1 MSPLLSPFHRL
12 RAYRLVVG
20 LVALAL
26 ALSWPLA
33 ARAQEAGPSVVIT
46 GVDSGGFPTVTAY
59 LTVSGANGL
68 PLVGLTADNFSVKED
83 GQAVSARTIT
93 LASDTSQQLSLVLAV
108 DVSVN
113 EVDLVNVQAAAIDF
127 VNSLGPND
135 QVAIVT
141 YFDEVTTAVPFT
153 SDKTQLVTALQSL
166 AAGGNGT
173 AFNAALQQSV
183 ALLAGLPDGRKAVLT
198 FTNSGDTT
206 DTVPPE
212 PVLEAA
218 QAAQARIYPMSFGPN
233 VNQDLMDNWARFSG
247 GQAYALNNSSEIRPN
262 LLTLGVLMRQSYA
275 LTFRSELV
283 ADDSAHPLAVTLNYQ
298 GATATAQSTFTGV
311 PGEVVVEGPGISNG
325 QTVRGM
331 VFLVADVQAPAEI
344 ETVSFLLD
352 DQPLAELTQPPYRF
366 DWDST
371 LSDPGTH
378 TLTVRATDVAGNV
391 GENKVTVN
399 VVLPPPVVITAT
411 PVPTVATPTGPSP
424 VTVFAQTAARVLGQI
439 LAGAAILLALIVAFV
454 LWVRTLRAQRQVQI
468 KTCQVELN
476 NSGNSRS
483 RYELR
488 AEDPSNTLKFQFAL
502 HEASLA
508 TRHDAGATG
517 RASAPAM
524 RPGGAPATAAQAEEQ
539 KKLTA
544 KGAIDKGVA
553 TGQRGLS
560 IMENI
565 TAWLVNVSYLMPGS
579 GGRKLRGNVS
589 QVRSAQ
595 YDAYEGLEMP
605 GRVERVVKAAAPPA
619 VTGSSSTALGGYA
632 AAPSGVATAGLAP
645 GGAAATAY
653 TGAPTTLAQAGSAR
667 PGWSVTPYIDP
678 GQSLV
683 VQLLVSPMRAP
694 RTQHYAFRV
703 LSRTAE
709 DEAAAPVIEHGT
721 VALKGVGLGRRL
733 LSTVLFLLSVALLA
747 LLAWY
752 LLLNF
757 GLLGR

>member
-1 MSPLLSPFHRL
+1 MSPLFPPFHR
-12 RAYRLVVG
+12 RLAGRLLVG

-26 ALSWPLA
+26 AWPLA

-46 GVDSGGFPTVTAY
+46 GVESGNFPTVTAY

-68 PLVGLTADNFSVKED
+68 PLVGLTADNFTVTED
-83 GQAVSARTIT
+83 GRAVSARTISLT
-93 LASDTSQQLSLVLAV
+93 SDTSQQLSLVLAV

-113 EVDLVNVQAAAIDF
+113 ESDLANVVAAAIDF

-135 QVAIVT
+135 QVALLS
-141 YFDEVTTAVPFT
+141 YFDEVTLSVPFT
-153 SDKTQLVTALQSL
+153 SDKAQLITALQGL

-183 ALLAGLPDGRKAVLT
+183 NLLAALPAGRKAVIA

-206 DTVPPE
+206 DNVSPE
-212 PVLEAA
+212 PILDAA
-218 QAAQARIYPMSFGPN
+218 QAAQARIYPMTFGPN
-233 VNQDLMDNWARFSG
+233 VNQELMANWARFSG
-247 GQAYALNNSSEIRPN
+247 GQAYDLNSSSEIRPN

-275 LTFRSELV
+275 LTFQSELT
-283 ADDSAHPLAVTLNYQ
+283 ADDQAHPLAITLDFQ
-298 GATATAQSTFTGV
+298 GATATAESTFTGV

-344 ETVSFLLD
+344 ETVTFLLD

-371 LSDPGTH
+371 TADPGTH
-378 TLTVRATDVAGNV
+378 TLTVQATDVAGNV
-391 GENKVTVN
+391 GTTQVTVN

-411 PVPTVATPTGPSP
+411 PVPTVAAPTGPSQ
-424 VTVFAQTAARVLGQI
+424 VTVFAQTALRVLGQI
-439 LAGAAILLALIVAFV
+439 LAGAAILLALIIAFV

-468 KTCQVELN
+468 KTCQVELSN
-476 NSGNSRS
+476 QGNSRS
-483 RYELR
+483 RFEVR

-502 HEASLA
+502 NAASLA
-508 TRHDAGATG
+508 LRPEAGGAA
-517 RASAPAM
+517 RASAPAG
-524 RPGGAPATAAQAEEQ
+524 RPGAAPAAGEEQ
-539 KKLTA
+539 KKLSA
-544 KGAIDKGVA
+544 KAAVDAGVA
-553 TGQRGLS
+553 KGQRGLS

-565 TAWLVNVSYLMPGS
+565 TAWFVNVSYLMPGS
-579 GGRKLRGNVS
+579 GGRKLRGQVS
-589 QVRSAQ
+589 QARSVQ

-605 GRVERVVKAAAPPA
+605 GRVERVVKAAAPPPTI
-619 VTGSSSTALGGYA
+619 TGSSGTTLGGYA
-632 AAPSGVATAGLAP
+632 SAPVGTATATAGST
-645 GGAAATAY
+645 TAQY
-653 TGAPTTLAQAGSAR
+653 TGAPTALAQAGNAR
-667 PGWSVTPYIDP
+667 PGWSVTPYVEP

-683 VQLLVSPMRAP
+683 VQLLVSPLRAP

-709 DEAAAPVIEHGT
+709 EEAAQPVIEHGT
-721 VALKGVGLGRRL
+721 VALQGLGVGRRI
-733 LSTVLFLLSVALLA
+733 LSTVLFLLSLALLG

-757 GLLGR
+757 GLLG